1 MAYKPYVPNYASLSY
16 TGGSDYSEFSTGY
29 KMQANIIGAP
39 TNPQTANQIAEVT
52 ARLNEGM
59 KAVEV
64 GALSPEIFETIPKQ
78 QFKEI
83 RQLAKLT
90 GSEMTVHGPM
100 IDPSG
105 FQKEGWSEFQRQ
117 EAERQLTDVMKR
129 SAELGDKNV
138 VVTIHASGIPAWEWQ
153 KNLPKEE
160 QGKAMMVAVNQETGQ
175 LIPVKREEKLY
186 PEVVGAR
193 LLTGERV
200 RGKVY
205 TPEHELDTVNL
216 SEWHNTIS
224 NLAHFKKEGDEIL
237 SAVLPRAMATEE
249 ALAKGELAEKDLMTP
264 EGREGIE
271 AMSRV
276 KSADLYFDD
285 VQSRFIGAF
294 DKAYK
299 YGDESVKKNLNEI
312 AVQWAKDFRKI
323 QELEYKERK
332 PMAAT
337 ELKAKALGNAITH
350 FNQAVIEIPSRTEGG
365 KIPQLYAP
373 VEQFAVKHASETI
386 GNVAFKAYRDLGEK
400 APIIALENFFP
411 EMAFSRADQLR
422 KLVDE
427 SKKKFIKQAV
437 EKENLSREEAKRVA
451 DKLIG
456 VTWDIGHINLLRK
469 GGYGEK
475 EIVEETRKIAPL
487 VKKAHITDNFG
498 YNDTH
503 LPPGM
508 GNVPVKKMMEQL
520 EKQGFSGKAIM
531 EAGGFVQQFK
541 VSPHPYVLE
550 ALGSPIYGEPSPT
563 WAGARGV
570 HGGYFSGYGPFLP
583 EQHFSM
589 YGAGFSS
596 LPTELG
602 GQIPGKQSRLAG
614 TPVD

>member
-1 MAYKPYVPNYASLSY
+1 MTYKPYVPNYASLSY

-175 LIPVKREEKLY
+175 LIPVKREVKYY
-186 PEVVGAR
+186 PGRIQGEVYR
-193 LLTGERV
+193 PER
-200 RGKVY
+200 
-205 TPEHELDTVNL
+205 ELNTVNL

-237 SAVLPRAMATEE
+237 SAVLPRAMATEQ
-249 ALAKGELAEKDLMTP
+249 ALAKGELTPQDLMTP
-264 EGREGIE
+264 DNKENLE
-271 AMSRV
+271 AVGRV

-285 VQSRFIGAF
+285 VESRFIGAF

-299 YGDESVKKNLNEI
+299 YGDSSVKKGL
-312 AVQWAKDFRKI
+312 AVISDNWKKDYNKI
-323 QELEYKERK
+323 RELHQEHKFVE
-332 PMAAT
+332 AT
-337 ELKAKALGNAITH
+337 DLKARALGNAITA
-350 FNQAVIEIPSRTEGG
+350 FNEVVIEIPSSTREG

-386 GNVAFKAYRDLGEK
+386 GNVAFKAYQDLGEK

-437 EKENLSREEAKRVA
+437 EKENLSREEAERVA

-475 EIVEETRKIAPL
+475 EIVEETRKISPL